1 MGVRNLAPTSPPH
14 TQHAA
19 ADAHMSVCRRQRLV
33 IAMASKLQSDADSPS
48 EVDAELNRLCV
59 PASCRQPGAIG
70 RLRRRAPTKC
80 IVRVRRHKQRLLVP
94 TSLELRAGTDAIF
107 GKWARGLSHHRGGSG
122 GPTCLMGADI
132 APCCIA
138 FPCAVQRCAR
148 SARQSRRQTTRRTRA
163 ASAAVRRA
171 ARRTAY
177 DAESLANTRRAD
189 AATDTA
195 CRTHQRGR
203 RATRPC
209 AAAWCRPDY
218 LSWERSGYGHSLQRT
233 APSRSQRFGS
243 LRRSRR
249 SCRSRHL

>member
-1 MGVRNLAPTSPPH
+1 
-14 TQHAA
+14 
-19 ADAHMSVCRRQRLV
+19 MSVCRRQRLV

-48 EVDAELNRLCV
+48 EVDAELSRLCV

-70 RLRRRAPTKC
+70 RLRGRATTEC

-94 TSLELRAGTDAIF
+94 TSLELRAGTDAFF

-148 SARQSRRQTTRRTRA
+148 SARQRRRQTTRRTRA

-177 DAESLANTRRAD
+177 YTTQSRLRTRGAPMLRLTLHAARISGAGARRVHALRPGGVPTIFRGSGLATATR
-189 AATDTA
+189 
-195 CRTHQRGR
+195 CRGR
-203 RATRPC
+203 RRVA
-209 AAAWCRPDY
+209 
-218 LSWERSGYGHSLQRT
+218 RSGSARCAVHDGHADPATFL
-233 APSRSQRFGS
+233 
-243 LRRSRR
+243 
-249 SCRSRHL
+249 